1 MFTELGVLYAKYKVE
16 KLLEHCKVFWAR
28 LNISKLIRVC
38 EVGEHWAVQCFLY
51 EKFDEYDNAVMCM
64 INHVAEAFDHS
75 MFKEL
80 LAKGS
85 NIEIAHKAI
94 DFYITYSPLE
104 LNDMLVFLA
113 GRLDPLRVVAQIQ
126 RTDNLSLIKAYMQ
139 QVQQLNLPK
148 LNEALNDLY
157 IEEGD
162 YERIRQSV
170 DMYANFDLI
179 SLAKRLEG
187 HECLEFRRVATHLF
201 KKAQQWELAVT
212 LAKKDKLYKDA
223 ISTAA
228 TSQDPMLVDSL
239 LTFFVEEK
247 EKECFAASLFMCY
260 DYVHPDVVM
269 ELAWRNDIMD
279 FAMPY
284 FIQVMGEF
292 KTMRHQL
299 KEMAVALTALMTG
312 GAPMMPPQQQ
322 QQPPQPQV
330 QQPPQQQ
337 APPQQEAAGGFGFIS
352 S

>member
-1 MFTELGVLYAKYKVE
+1 MG
-16 KLLEHCKVFWAR
+16 
-28 LNISKLIRVC
+28 
-38 EVGEHWAVQCFLY
+38 
-51 EKFDEYDNAVMCM
+51 
-64 INHVAEAFDHS
+64 
-75 MFKEL
+75 
-80 LAKGS
+80 
-85 NIEIAHKAI
+85 
-94 DFYITYSPLE
+94 
-104 LNDMLVFLA
+104 
-113 GRLDPLRVVAQIQ
+113 Q
-126 RTDNLSLIKAYMQ
+126 RTDNVSLIKDYMQ
-139 QVQQLNLPK
+139 KVQQLNLPN
-148 LNEALNDLY
+148 LNGAINDLY

-162 YERIRQSV
+162 YDRLRQSV
-170 DMYANFDLI
+170 DMYADFDLI
-179 SLAKRLEG
+179 SLAKRLET
-187 HECLEFRRVATHLF
+187 HDCLEFRRVATHLF

-284 FIQVMGEF
+284 FIQVMSEF
-292 KTMRHQL
+292 KVMRHQL

-312 GAPMMPPQQQ
+312 GAPMMAAQQQQQQQQ
-322 QQPPQPQV
+322 QQPPP

-337 APPQQEAAGGFGFIS
+337 PIQQAPAQQEAATGFGFIS
-352 S
+352 Q